1 MSIGELVHWNG
12 DLVKCEIPES
22 HKTVIEL
29 QQHQAMSL
37 KEYKEQIPM
46 LNYVIKLKSY
56 KATAQQSIKQQDP
69 DSNSGKALAS
79 VKKQELAGP

>member
-1 MSIGELVHWNG
+1 
-12 DLVKCEIPES
+12 
-22 HKTVIEL
+22 
-29 QQHQAMSL
+29 MSL